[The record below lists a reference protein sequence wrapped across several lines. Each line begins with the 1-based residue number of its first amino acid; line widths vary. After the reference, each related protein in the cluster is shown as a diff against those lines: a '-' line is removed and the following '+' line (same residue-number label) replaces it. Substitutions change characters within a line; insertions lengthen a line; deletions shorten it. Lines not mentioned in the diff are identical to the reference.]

1 MNTLVTKRLIL
12 RPLRLTD
19 LAAFYAYAKKP
30 NIGPMAGWAPHQS
43 PAESLKILKM
53 MIAEKEVWGITIKPN
68 DEIVGTIGLHE
79 RNLAHMIHR
88 AKEIGY
94 ALDDLYWGQGLM
106 VEAVYKVLEYGFKTL
121 ELDEITCGHAVT
133 NLRSKRVI
141 EKTGFTYSHMEIRQD
156 AYQNDIEIMMYV
168 IRLKDYKEMLE
179 NDKLKTKV

>member
-1 MNTLVTKRLIL
+1 MKRLVTKRLIL

-30 NIGPMAGWAPHQS
+30 NIGPMAGWAPHRS

-53 MIAEKEVWGITIKPN
+53 MIAEEEVWGITIKPN

-94 ALDDLYWGQGLM
+94 ALDDLYWGQGL
-106 VEAVYKVLEYGFKTL
+106 VPEAVNEVLKYGFESQNLAT
-121 ELDEITCGHAVT
+121 IICGHSGE
-133 NLRSKRVI
+133 NHQSRRVI
-141 EKTGFTYSHMEIRQD
+141 DKTGFIYSHHEIRQD
-156 AYQNDIEIMMYV
+156 HQNEDMIVYV
-168 IRLKDYKEMLE
+168 YKMTNEDYEKRRQD
-179 NDKLKTKV
+179 DKTID